1 MIKFTKDEEIFLRS
15 IEEAR
20 IATSHAGIPHVKP
33 VSFIYHKGII
43 FIATDYQT
51 RTFKNLQVNPRA
63 SVTIDIY
70 ESGKHKAVCIQGRVE
85 ILEKGHEFLEI
96 YKIFEKKFA
105 WVRNEPW
112 KENEAPFLKI
122 ITTNKISWGINQKL
136 TKKEI

>member
-1 MIKFTKDEEIFLRS
+1 MIKFTKDEERFLRS

-20 IATSHAGIPHVKP
+20 IATSHADIPHVKP

-63 SVTIDIY
+63 SATIDIY

-85 ILEKGHEFLEI
+85 ILEKGQEFLEI

-112 KENEAPFLKI
+112 KENEAPFLKN

-136 TKKEI
+136 TKK

>member
-1 MIKFTKDEEIFLRS
+1 MIKFTKDEEVFLQS

-20 IATSHAGIPHVKP
+20 IATSHLDIPHVKP
-33 VSFIYHKGII
+33 VSYIFHNGFI

-51 RTFKNLQVNPRA
+51 RTFKNLKINPKT

-85 ILEKGHEFLEI
+85 ILEKGKEFLDI
-96 YKIFEKKFA
+96 YKKFEDKFS
-105 WVRNEPW
+105 WVRNDPW

-122 ITTNKISWGINQKL
+122 ISTNKTSWGIN
-136 TKKEI
+136 KK

>member
-20 IATSHAGIPHVKP
+20 IATSHADIPHVKP
-33 VSFIYHKGII
+33 VSFIYHNDII

-63 SVTIDIY
+63 SITIDIY

-136 TKKEI
+136 TKK